1 MRVADQDQTTPKAS
15 KPRGVSAAS
24 ANWLEQVRELAEH
37 GDPIAELKLG
47 AAYAAG
53 QDNVQNYSEAVKWLT
68 RSADQGNV
76 TAAAALG
83 AFYWAGRGVTP
94 GYVDAYMW
102 SAIAEAQ
109 GDEASRYRTT
119 ILRSRMS
126 PVELDE
132 ARRRAA
138 AWLRT
143 HSKQIALKRDATTH
157 R

>member
-1 MRVADQDQTTPKAS
+1 VRVADQDQTTPKAS
-15 KPRGVSAAS
+15 KSGGVSAAP
-24 ANWLEQVRELAEH
+24 ANWLEEVRELAER
-37 GDPIAELKLG
+37 GDPVAELKLG
-47 AAYAAG
+47 AAYTAG
-53 QDNVQNYSEAVKWLT
+53 QDNVRNYTEAVKWLT

-102 SAIAEAQ
+102 SAIAQAQ
-109 GDEASRYRTT
+109 GDEASSYRVT
-119 ILRSRMS
+119 ILQSRMS
-126 PVELDE
+126 PVELAE

-143 HSKQIALKRDATTH
+143 HSKEIALKRDAISH